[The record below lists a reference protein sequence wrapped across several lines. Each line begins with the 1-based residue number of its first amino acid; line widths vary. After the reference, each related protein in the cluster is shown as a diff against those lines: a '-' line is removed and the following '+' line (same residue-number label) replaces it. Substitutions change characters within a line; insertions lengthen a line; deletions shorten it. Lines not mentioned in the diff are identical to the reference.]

1 MVYNKVGCVTSSVSR
16 LDALISKFRAR
27 GGRMTPQ
34 RMAILKTLL
43 AGDHPTVE
51 AIYESVKHDFPMTSL
66 VTVYRTIALL
76 RDLGEVLEVDS
87 GDPMAHYDGNTP
99 YHHPHLVCVAC
110 GRVSDSPKTDIQA
123 LTQDIGRR
131 AGDWVLS
138 QEVLFYGVCPE
149 CQALSAPGEVEGCVP

>member
-1 MVYNKVGCVTSSVSR
+1 MEYHKVGCVTSPVSR
-16 LDALISKFRAR
+16 LDDLISKFRAR

-51 AIYESVKHDFPMTSL
+51 GIYESVKRDFPMTSL

-76 RDLGEVLEVDS
+76 RDLGEVLEVGS
-87 GDPMAHYDGNTP
+87 GDLMAHYDGNTP

-110 GRVSDSPKTDIQA
+110 GRVSDSPKADIQA
-123 LTQDIGRR
+123 LIKDIGHR

-138 QEVLFYGVCPE
+138 QEVLFCGVCPE
-149 CQALSAPGEVEGCVP
+149 CQAQKAPGKVEGGVP